1 MRQDARE
8 ALAALRFNWAE
19 TPDDVWSTS
28 PYHVDGLHEAAERT
42 VRAGIKDAVDSSG
55 PSPIG
60 IVLQGQKGVGK
71 THLLGWVRREVQSQ
85 DGYFFLVAL
94 STGAV
99 FWSDVVQH
107 VLAGLMKSD
116 DDGERQLTRFLRR
129 LCALTGTPDSVTKA
143 IVGDASVSVDDLD
156 TFVTDLFRLD
166 RAVGKKCADT
176 VRALV
181 LYASSDMK
189 KSEIGEDYFDGF
201 DEPEREARDKWGIR
215 PTLKPLHEIAQ
226 EIFQL
231 LGLTGASVIAV
242 DQLDTL
248 VARSTE
254 TPLKAADDPKLAS
267 ELALLADG
275 LMQLRERT
283 RRTLSVVACLPYS
296 WHLLRDKA
304 VDSVPDRFRTTRP
317 LDRIVDPEHGR
328 EFVRKWLGVP
338 YAKVGFTP
346 PHPTW
351 PVAPEAFGAAWDTY
365 RARELLKRIDAHVEV
380 CLRGEIHELTSFD
393 AEVETPGP
401 ELPRG
406 PEPTYFTELDERFAE
421 LRAKVDVARPL
432 DERSEDRVM
441 PAYLSAALRSW
452 ITEVGNDD
460 MVWKAEPPPE
470 GKPVVHAAIRRTLD
484 EEYDIEE
491 HWTFR
496 AIAAKHHLSALHR
509 IRNARSAAGV
519 RGNANNRHLVLIRN
533 KPWSGGTKTTA
544 ELAEF
549 RDKGGKEAKI
559 SEDDLRTFGA
569 LTEMLTTQ
577 SYDLREWL
585 VARKPASNSALLS
598 ELLPTTPPEHRSPW
612 PAADPDTRVSNPDDP
627 RVQPGRPASSTETT
641 GNGPPANGRHAAPQ
655 AIATPVPLHTGT
667 QRPATPTTQALSPT
681 SITLGVDQP
690 VAIELESLRKHAV
703 VFAGSGS
710 GKTVL
715 IRRIVE
721 ECARR
726 GVSAIVLDPNND
738 LARLGDA
745 WPVSPAD
752 WAPGDAEAAR
762 DYLDNTDVVVW
773 TPGRASGRPLS
784 FHPLPDFAGV
794 LDDED
799 EFTAAVEVA
808 VAALA
813 PHAKVTGA
821 ANKAVRGKAVL
832 REALTHYARKGSRGM
847 LGFIDLLTDLPDG
860 VSRLGS
866 GHSIAADLA
875 ENLKAAMVN
884 DPLFAGAGEPAD
896 PAVLFTPAPG
906 KRARVS
912 VISFIGLPADEQ
924 KQAFVN
930 QLQMEIFAWI
940 KRNPAGDRPLG
951 GLLVMDE
958 AQTLAPAVGVTA
970 STASTII
977 LASQARKY
985 GLGLLF
991 ATQAPKGLHNQITG
1005 NATTQFFGR
1014 LNSPAQ
1020 ISAAKEVAGPKGST
1034 LDDISGLERGQFY
1047 VTGDTFSFR
1056 RMESPL
1062 CLTHHPAS
1070 PLRLEE
1076 VLDRARNNHP

>member
-1 MRQDARE
+1 MTEDAKE

-19 TPDDVWSTS
+19 TPDDVWTTS
-28 PYHVDGLHEAAERT
+28 PYHVEGIHEDAERA
-42 VRAGIKDAVDSSG
+42 VRAGIKDAVDSNG

-60 IVLQGQKGVGK
+60 LVLQGQKGVGK
-71 THLLGWVRREVQSQ
+71 THLLGWVRREVQNQ
-85 DGYFFLVAL
+85 GGYFFLVSL
-94 STGAV
+94 SAGTM

-107 VLAGLMKSD
+107 VLSGLMKPD
-116 DDGERQLTRFLRR
+116 DEGELQLTRFLRR

-156 TFVTDLFRLD
+156 TFVTDLFRFD
-166 RAVGKKCADT
+166 RAVGRKCADT
-176 VRALV
+176 ARALV
-181 LYASSDMK
+181 LFASPDMK

-215 PTLKPLHEIAQ
+215 PTLKPVLEIAQ

-231 LGLTGASVIAV
+231 LALTGSSVVAV

-254 TPLKAADDPKLAS
+254 MPLQAEDDPKLAS
-267 ELALLADG
+267 ELSRLADG

-283 RRTLSVVACLPYS
+283 QRTLTLLACLPHS
-296 WHLLRDKA
+296 WHLLREKA
-304 VDSVPDRFRTTRP
+304 VDSVRDRFRTAKP
-317 LDRIVDPEHGR
+317 LDRIMNPEHGR

-338 YAKVGFTP
+338 YAKIGFTP

-351 PVAPEAFGAAWDTY
+351 PVSPEAFGAAWDTY
-365 RARELLKRIDAHVEV
+365 RARELLKRIDAHVEA
-380 CLRGEIHELTSFD
+380 CLRGEIRELVSFD
-393 AEVETPGP
+393 AEVEVAPMQPT
-401 ELPRG
+401 G
-406 PEPTYFTELDERFAE
+406 PEPAHFAELDEQFAQ
-421 LRAKVDVARPL
+421 LRAAVDVATPL
-432 DERSEDRVM
+432 DERNEDKVM
-441 PAYLSAALRSW
+441 PALLSAALRSW

-460 MVWKAEPPPE
+460 MVWKADPPPE
-470 GKPVVHAAIRRTLD
+470 GKPVVHAGIRRTLD

-491 HWTFR
+491 HWAFR

-509 IRNARSAAGV
+509 IRNARSAAGM
-519 RGNANNRHLVLIRN
+519 RGNASNRHLVLIRN
-533 KPWSGGTKTTA
+533 KPWSPGAKTQQ

-549 RDKGGKEAKI
+549 HAKGGMAVRI

-577 SYDLREWL
+577 SYGLREWL
-585 VARKPASNSALLS
+585 AARKPASSSALLS
-598 ELLPTTPPEHRSPW
+598 ELLPTTPPPHRSPW
-612 PAADPDTRVSNPDDP
+612 PDADPDTHVNGS
-627 RVQPGRPASSTETT
+627 
-641 GNGPPANGRHAAPQ
+641 GPPTNGRHAAPPGPAPQ
-655 AIATPVPLHTGT
+655 ATATPAPPHTGT
-667 QRPATPTTQALSPT
+667 QRPVTPTSQARTESPT
-681 SITLGVDQP
+681 AITLGVDRS
-690 VAIELESLRKHAV
+690 VAVELESLRKHAV

-738 LARLGDA
+738 LARLGDP
-745 WPVSPAD
+745 WPSPPD
-752 WAPGDAEAAR
+752 GWLPGDADAAR

-847 LGFIDLLTDLPDG
+847 LGFIDMLTDLPDG

-866 GHSIAADLA
+866 GHAIAADLA

-896 PAVLFTPAPG
+896 PAVLLTPAAG

-958 AQTLAPAVGVTA
+958 AQTLAPSSGLTA
-970 STASTII
+970 STRSTIV

-1020 ISAAKEVAGPKGST
+1020 IAAAKEVAGPKGST
-1034 LDDISGLERGQFY
+1034 LSDISGLGRGQFY
-1047 VTGDTFSFR
+1047 VTGDTFSFQR
-1056 RMESPL
+1056 IESPL

-1076 VLDRARNNHP
+1076 VLDRARNNHE